1 VTAFD
6 RSAVT
11 RWFRTRWQGP
21 FLLQL
26 CVYGIVGIVL
36 AVFLA
41 SYPAGLPEWRFFG
54 TVAALAALLALN
66 LFLINPIAS
75 ASPKARSL
83 KEWSFLS
90 LSAMLVLAKVR
101 LSGES
106 SMVYLL
112 SIVCGQSILVDPSGS
127 VRLRLCRERRLSAAG
142 GRRRPLCASAALDA
156 GRALS
161 YT

>member
-1 VTAFD
+1 MKVAAFG
-6 RSAVT
+6 RSAVKS
-11 RWFRTRWQGP
+11 RFRTRWQGP

-36 AVFLA
+36 AVFFA
-41 SYPAGLPEWRFFG
+41 SYPAGLPLWRFFG

-75 ASPKARSL
+75 ASPKVRSL
-83 KEWSFLS
+83 QEWSFLS
-90 LSAMLVLAKVR
+90 LSAMLVLC
-101 LSGES
+101 E
-106 SMVYLL
+106 
-112 SIVCGQSILVDPSGS
+112 
-127 VRLRLCRERRLSAAG
+127 
-142 GRRRPLCASAALDA
+142 LDA